1 MPQLPLTPPTEVF
14 RFYQLDVSV
23 RADCFRVVRQAARDL
38 GGLHHLVNCV
48 AYFGSEGLGATEM
61 DWERT
66 MKVGRGFREGSTSLG
81 TSRSTWPGL
90 ASWCRPPWRR

>member
-1 MPQLPLTPPTEVF
+1 MAEVIEKDLT
-14 RFYQLDVSV
+14 
-23 RADCFRVVRQAARDL
+23 
-38 GGLHHLVNCV
+38 VNCV

-81 TSRSTWPGL
+81 T
-90 ASWCRPPWRR
+90 CR